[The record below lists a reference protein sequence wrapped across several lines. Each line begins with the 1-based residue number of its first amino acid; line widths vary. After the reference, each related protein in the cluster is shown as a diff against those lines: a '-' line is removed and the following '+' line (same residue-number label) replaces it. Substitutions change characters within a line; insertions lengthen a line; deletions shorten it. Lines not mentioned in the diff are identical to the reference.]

1 MNPYKITHSSLVFH
15 LAYAII
21 QYSILTICNP
31 RETKVAKTSHNG
43 YCSDHSPGLGYSEL
57 LGGISHFIVEQ
68 RYREYSDL

>member
-31 RETKVAKTSHNG
+31 RETKVAKTATMVTAVT
-43 YCSDHSPGLGYSEL
+43 
-57 LGGISHFIVEQ
+57 IA
-68 RYREYSDL
+68 